1 MFGSILQAARKT
13 EGLSQSE
20 LARRAKTYQANIS
33 DFENEITSPSLDTAN
48 EILAAL
54 GYRLIAVPISV
65 PTLAEWASKI
75 NEALKNGNEKRA
87 FRTFLQINDELFNS
101 KPEELGTICLSA
113 PSIRDRNYLALLSG
127 LVQYHFKR
135 NLLPLPA
142 WINLK
147 EQRLSSPW
155 FVDKT
160 SRLEDFIRSNT
171 PKEFSNLNV
180 FLSREELQSV

>member
-1 MFGSILQAARKT
+1 MFGSIFQASRKT

-33 DFENEITSPSLDTAN
+33 DFE
-48 EILAAL
+48 
-54 GYRLIAVPISV
+54 
-65 PTLAEWASKI
+65 
-75 NEALKNGNEKRA
+75 NEKRA

-180 FLSREELQSV
+180 FLSQEELQSV